1 MLVAFCTDF
10 NTLNMQIRML
20 TQDLQLYSVKSQ
32 NLTTQD
38 YLVA

>member
-1 MLVAFCTDF
+1 MLVACCTDF

-20 TQDLQLYSVKSQ
+20 TQGLQLYSVSQ